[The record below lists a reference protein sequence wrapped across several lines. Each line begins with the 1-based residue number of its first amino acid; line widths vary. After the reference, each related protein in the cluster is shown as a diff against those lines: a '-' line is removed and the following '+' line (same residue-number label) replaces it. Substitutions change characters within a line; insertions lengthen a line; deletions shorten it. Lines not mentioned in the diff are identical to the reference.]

1 MFSLASN
8 FNKLTFA
15 RLFSL
20 NFSSKSTWAKAYST
34 IEIWVLQPTTL
45 QSQM

>member
-1 MFSLASN
+1 MKTYKEVFLSN

-20 NFSSKSTWAKAYST
+20 NVSSKSPWATA
-34 IEIWVLQPTTL
+34 
-45 QSQM
+45 